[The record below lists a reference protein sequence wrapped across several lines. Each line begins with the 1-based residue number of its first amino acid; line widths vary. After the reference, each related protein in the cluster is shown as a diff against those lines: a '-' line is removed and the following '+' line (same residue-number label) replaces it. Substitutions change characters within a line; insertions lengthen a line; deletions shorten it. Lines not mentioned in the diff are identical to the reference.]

1 MIKVSLAEAKTQGLT
16 RYFTGIPCKHG
27 HIAERMVSTRG
38 CLVCGNLRLQQYKE
52 LNRDAFLAKKRET
65 QALYVKNNPGKV
77 AETKKATMQKH
88 RIARNAEKAAW
99 RRKNAP
105 KVLALTRKRQAAK
118 LQRTPKWLTDDDL
131 WMVEQAYELAVQ
143 RTKLFGFAWHV
154 DHIVPLQG
162 KTASGLHTPV
172 NLQVIPWVE
181 NLRKG
186 NRLEANHG

>member
-1 MIKVSLAEAKTQGLT
+1 MSLAEAKTQGLT